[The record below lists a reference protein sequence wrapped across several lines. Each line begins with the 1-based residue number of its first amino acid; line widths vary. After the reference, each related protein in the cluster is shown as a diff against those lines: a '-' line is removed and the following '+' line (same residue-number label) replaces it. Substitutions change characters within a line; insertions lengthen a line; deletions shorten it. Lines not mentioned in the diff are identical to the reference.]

1 MVFLYFTGHYNDVV
15 VCSCP
20 IEFIIYPYRT
30 KRLLWHNA
38 EHKISINN
46 RKEDGQGTL
55 WFGISSSRV
64 HITDDH
70 LALLLWGTLPNILPV
85 EVFRVGGVEVHP
97 LHLHPLHATRKPMPE
112 SKKLCVD
119 REAGLAQGIRGTC
132 FEHPLGGLALRP
144 LGKHYQCYSGTA
156 WCAVRRWKNMLV
168 FTWNG
173 HG

>member
-46 RKEDGQGTL
+46 RKEDGQGTI

-97 LHLHPLHATRKPMPE
+97 LHLHPLHATRKPVPE
-112 SKKLCVD
+112 SKTCVENYSSVHLKWP
-119 REAGLAQGIRGTC
+119 RVRSSTRT
-132 FEHPLGGLALRP
+132 PLSAEP
-144 LGKHYQCYSGTA
+144 MIT
-156 WCAVRRWKNMLV
+156 LV
-168 FTWNG
+168 LVLVSQKGETSKSKYHVTLFSVLSSW
-173 HG
+173 